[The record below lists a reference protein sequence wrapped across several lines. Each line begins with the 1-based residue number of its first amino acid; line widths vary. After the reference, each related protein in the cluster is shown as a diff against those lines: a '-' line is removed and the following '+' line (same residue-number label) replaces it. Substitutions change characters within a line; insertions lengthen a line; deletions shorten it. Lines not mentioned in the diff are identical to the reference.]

1 MCGCRIV
8 AEAIVPVG
16 AKVAVLKVAV
26 DAIEVDAAVEVV
38 APVEVPKVESAPT
51 VQAAYRR

>member
-1 MCGCRIV
+1 MCGCRLV

-26 DAIEVDAAVEVV
+26 DAVEVDAAVEVV